1 MQASRDEARLLEA
14 HTFPVDQAV
23 SLVVSLAQA
32 AEALRSWSEN
42 PSSIRKIM
50 VNIDWC
56 SCRLSLN
63 RVIAARPG
71 IAARI
76 EPAEFDDASA
86 VEASAPIY
94 SKTVSSGVPFL

>member
-71 IAARI
+71 IAAELNRQN
-76 EPAEFDDASA
+76 S
-86 VEASAPIY
+86 
-94 SKTVSSGVPFL
+94 TMRLR